1 MKQQHISGRQFFF
14 IIFVS
19 ITCLTFFSVPNQLA
33 SQVKQDLW
41 LSMLIGTLI
50 DIYVAFILSKLGI
63 MHPGKTLVQYSSTIL
78 GKVLGKLGSL
88 CFLLFFLMVLITA
101 MWVYCDFLSRSLL
114 PDTPQLMFSLTM
126 TLCAG
131 LATWFGIEAIARL
144 SQLIGTLILITSFIL
159 FISSI
164 PYFHLPN
171 LLPQLEDGFMPAIR
185 ASIYPGSWF
194 GICITM
200 GMLMPHLTNP
210 ERIFRLKSSAVVLG
224 AFVMTLYLLYSVAV
238 MGPDMAGR
246 FENPIYVFSRITQLL
261 IFERVEV
268 LLLLIFIS
276 GSFITISVLYHSLAE
291 GCSQFFGTN
300 TSRKWILPLGVIIV
314 ISPVLPFSQESPI
327 VTRFLGMWFPVIA
340 LSIAGGLTTLV
351 YIVSL
356 LRFAKKGV
364 QSR

>member
-1 MKQQHISGRQFFF
+1 MNKQQITGRQFFF

-41 LSMLIGTLI
+41 ISMVLGTLI
-50 DIYVAFILSKLGI
+50 DVYVAFLLAKLGLQ
-63 MHPGKTLVQYSSTIL
+63 HPGQTLVQYSSS
-78 GKVLGKLGSL
+78 VLGKALGKL
-88 CFLLFFLMVLITA
+88 AGFCFLLFFLMVLITS

-114 PDTPQLMFSLTM
+114 PETPQLALSITM
-126 TLCAG
+126 TVCAG

-144 SQLIGTLILITSFIL
+144 SQLIGALILITSIIL

-164 PYFHLPN
+164 PYVHLPN
-171 LLPQLEDGFMPAIR
+171 LLPQLEDGWMPAIR
-185 ASIYPGSWF
+185 GSIYPGSWF

-200 GMLMPHLTNP
+200 GMLMPHMTNP
-210 ERIFRLKSSAVVLG
+210 SRIFRLKSSAVVLG
-224 AFVMTLYLLYSVAV
+224 SFIMTLYLLYSLAV

-246 FENPIYVFSRITQLL
+246 FENPIYVFSRITQII

-291 GCSQFFGTN
+291 GCTQFFGTK
-300 TSRKWILPLGVIIV
+300 TARKWIIPLGLVILL
-314 ISPVLPFSQESPI
+314 SPAWPLGHESPF
-327 VTRFLGMWFPVIA
+327 VTKYLGMWFPFIA
-340 LSIAGGLTTLV
+340 LSIEGGLTTLL
-351 YIVSL
+351 YIVSII
-356 LRFAKKGV
+356 RAAR
-364 QSR
+364 Q